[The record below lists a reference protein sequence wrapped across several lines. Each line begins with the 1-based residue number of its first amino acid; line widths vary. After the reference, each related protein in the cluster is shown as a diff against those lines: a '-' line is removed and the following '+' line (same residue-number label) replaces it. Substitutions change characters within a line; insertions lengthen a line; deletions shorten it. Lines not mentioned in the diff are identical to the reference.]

1 MRTIER
7 RNYRPEDLSD
17 KLAPIIDAIRSVYE
31 PERIIL
37 FGSAA
42 EGGQWHDLDLLVVAK
57 TEDRFFERL
66 KKIAL
71 ALDTWTPTD
80 ILVLTPDELEVRI
93 KENRF
98 FLVDE
103 ILKKGRIVYEGRRRA
118 KLDQKR

>member
-7 RNYRPEDLSD
+7 RRYGAEELPQ
-17 KLAPIIDAIRSVYE
+17 KLERVIKAIRSVYE

-42 EGGQWHDLDLLVVAK
+42 GGGEWHDLDLLVVAE

-80 ILVLTPDELEVRI
+80 ILILTPEELRVRI
-93 KENRF
+93 QENRF
-98 FLVDE
+98 FLVEE
-103 ILKKGRIVYEGRRRA
+103 ILKKGRVVYERRRHP
-118 KLDQKR
+118 KLVQKR